1 MNKFNLARALIVLAL
16 FCVAL
21 GLSALAN
28 AAEPAPRKIALNCDG
43 YIVKLHNSGIVR
55 GTISFEAGRWT
66 ELYINGAK
74 GAARRCAVAESEH
87 TAISSFGF
95 NIHFRREKTCAPN
108 LRKPVGLQHWV
119 CSTQPCLQEV
129 GRWQINFPQNFTCK
143 IYDSCCNLRADRHS
157 GRCCKIA

>member
-1 MNKFNLARALIVLAL
+1 MNKFNPARALIVLAF

-21 GLSALAN
+21 GLSTLAH

-55 GTISFEAGRWT
+55 GTISFESGHWT

-74 GAARRCAVAESEH
+74 RQPDDVLLLNPNTLRLAVLGSTH
-87 TAISSFGF
+87 ISGVK
-95 NIHFRREKTCAPN
+95 KTCAPN
-108 LRKPVGLQHWV
+108 LRKPVGLQHRV

-143 IYDSCCNLRADRHS
+143 RYDSCCNLRADRHS